1 MKYAILKL
9 WKVGQKRGTQVF
21 LPCGSSS
28 ANGMLFISSRSLS
41 VTDVDI
47 LTRRSFTREIT
58 LQEKPARK
66 FDVWPL
72 KFIDFYEKFIRKCCY
87 IYKKNTK
94 YEWLLYSKYQHNK
107 KLIRKILKIRFRLFD
122 NSMFLWQYSPFA
134 LLLTPK
140 DIQIYYRLWLYWGNF
155 NYFDLIWFE

>member
-9 WKVGQKRGTQVF
+9 WKVGQRRGTQAF

-66 FDVWPL
+66 YDVWPL
-72 KFIDFYEKFIRKCCY
+72 KFIDFYEKFTRNY
-87 IYKKNTK
+87 YYVYKKNTK
-94 YEWLLYSKYQHNK
+94 YEWLLYNKYQHNEQ
-107 KLIRKILKIRFRLFD
+107 LIGKILEIKFRLFD
-122 NSMFLWQYSPFA
+122 NSTVFLWQYSPFA

-140 DIQIYYRLWLYWGNF
+140 DIQIYYRLW
-155 NYFDLIWFE
+155 